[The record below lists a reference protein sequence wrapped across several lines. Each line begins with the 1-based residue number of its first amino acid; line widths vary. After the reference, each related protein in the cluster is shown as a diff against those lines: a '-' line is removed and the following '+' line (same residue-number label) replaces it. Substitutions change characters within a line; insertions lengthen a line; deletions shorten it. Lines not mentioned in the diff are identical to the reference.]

1 MKLIREL
8 RAEIERLKAMIQ
20 NSTEKVLIFDVL
32 LFIEVFWSK
41 RVSDRMNCVVAVFLQ
56 KIQANQRTA
65 D

>member
-32 LFIEVFWSK
+32 LFIEVFWSR
-41 RVSDRMNCVVAVFLQ
+41 RVADRMNCIVAVFLQ